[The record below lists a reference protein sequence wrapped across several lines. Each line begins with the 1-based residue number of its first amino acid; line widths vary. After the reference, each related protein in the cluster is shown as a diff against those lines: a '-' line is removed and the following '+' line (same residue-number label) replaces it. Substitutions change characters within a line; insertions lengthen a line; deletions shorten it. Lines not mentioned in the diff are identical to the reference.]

1 MPPRHTCKLH
11 AIAELWNAHVT
22 IDTPSHPGDILVIDD
37 DAILRDLVTDWLEA
51 AGYRVRKVSNCCAG
65 VAELGR
71 EAPAL
76 IISDMFMPGPCGAAA
91 IAELK
96 RDHPGVA
103 LIAVSGHFNSGQGL
117 TADAALAAGANRA
130 LAKPVKRADLLR
142 AVAELVGAPVR

>member
-1 MPPRHTCKLH
+1 MRAVATDPAKR
-11 AIAELWNAHVT
+11 
-22 IDTPSHPGDILVIDD
+22 PGDILVIDD

-51 AGYRVRKVSNCCAG
+51 AGYRVRRAANCCSA

-71 EAPAL
+71 QEPVL
-76 IISDMFMPGPCGAAA
+76 IVSDMFMPGACGVEA

-96 RDHPGVA
+96 REHPDIA

-117 TADAALAAGANRA
+117 SAEAAIAAGADRA